1 MNKLF
6 ISQNRGGGLFQYMT
20 INVIVD
26 DFGGQRADGYEGT
39 LLATPNTWEAK
50 LCLISQDGM
59 VTREELLLD
68 EGMYSDLLPVSYPPY
83 VYTGH
88 QSWGQNANYYLAK
101 EEGDPCILQPG
112 LATFVFTALCGF
124 EIDGVEVLGM
134 DNIGRVNVSI
144 RNIDTDETLT
154 YTDIDCAIAMSS
166 SWEFVVAISLPKWQ
180 NMEIHFETFSAEI
193 RI

>member
-6 ISQNRGGGLFQYMT
+6 ISQNRGGGLFQYKT

-26 DFGGQRADGYEGT
+26 DFGGQRAAGYEGT

-50 LCLISQDGM
+50 MCLISQDGM
-59 VTREELLLD
+59 VTREELFLD
-68 EGMYSDLLPVSYPPY
+68 EGMYSDVLPTSYPPY

-88 QSWGQNANYYLAK
+88 RSWGQNANYYLTK

-124 EIDGVEVLGM
+124 EIDGIEVLGM
-134 DNIGRVNVSI
+134 DNIGRVNTSI

-154 YTDIDCAIAMSS
+154 YTDMDCAIAMSS

-180 NMEIHFETFSAEI
+180 NMEIHFETFSTEM

>member
-6 ISQNRGGGLFQYMT
+6 ISQNRGGDLFQYKT
-20 INVIVD
+20 IYVIVD
-26 DFGGQRADGYEGT
+26 DYGGQRAAGYEGT
-39 LLATPNTWEAK
+39 LLVTPNTWEAK
-50 LCLISQDGM
+50 MCLISQDGM
-59 VTREELLLD
+59 VTREELFLV
-68 EGMYSDLLPVSYPPY
+68 EGFDVLPTSYPPY

-88 QSWGQNANYYLAK
+88 RTWGHNANYYLAK

-134 DNIGRVNVSI
+134 DNIGRVDNVFI
-144 RNIDTDETLT
+144 RNRDTDETLI
-154 YTDIDCAIAMSS
+154 YTDMDCAIAMSS
-166 SWEFVVAISLPKWQ
+166 SWEFVVTISLPKWQ
-180 NMEIHFETFSAEI
+180 NIEIHFETFSTEM

>member
-1 MNKLF
+1 M
-6 ISQNRGGGLFQYMT
+6 
-20 INVIVD
+20 
-26 DFGGQRADGYEGT
+26 
-39 LLATPNTWEAK
+39 
-50 LCLISQDGM
+50 CLISQDGM
-59 VTREELLLD
+59 VTREELFLD
-68 EGMYSDLLPVSYPPY
+68 EGMYSDVLPTSYPPY

-88 QSWGQNANYYLAK
+88 RSWGQNANYYLAK

-134 DNIGRVNVSI
+134 DNIGRVNTSI

-154 YTDIDCAIAMSS
+154 YTDMDCAIAMSS

-180 NMEIHFETFSAEI
+180 NMEIHFETFSTEM

>member
-1 MNKLF
+1 M
-6 ISQNRGGGLFQYMT
+6 
-20 INVIVD
+20 
-26 DFGGQRADGYEGT
+26 
-39 LLATPNTWEAK
+39 
-50 LCLISQDGM
+50 CLISQDGM
-59 VTREELLLD
+59 VTREELFLD

-124 EIDGVEVLGM
+124 EIDGIEVLGM
-134 DNIGRVNVSI
+134 DNIGRVNASI
-144 RNIDTDETLT
+144 RNLDTNETLT
-154 YTDIDCAIAMSS
+154 YTDMDCAIAMSS

-180 NMEIHFETFSAEI
+180 NIEIHFETFSAEM